1 MAKRTILVDSA
12 RRELEKHG
20 TETFPMT
27 VNHDDLWSFEGKN
40 VPIHWH
46 NDLEINLIREGEAV
60 FQVYQKSYRVRT
72 GEGFLLNRN
81 VPHSCSS
88 PGNEHVRYSTILV
101 RPDFLYGDFGSDVER
116 KCFQPF
122 LQNSA
127 IPCIYLT
134 GFDENGKEILQK
146 LNQVEEAFDRKRF
159 CYELKIK
166 GLLCEAFA
174 MILYGHRQELTKEKM
189 SKTLKAGAI
198 YTRVNDQ
205 NTPRELTANMEHT
218 EYLWRK
224 RFGIDMTPSEKL
236 MKLLEDVGDWSETR
250 WDIDRHSY
258 NIHNPEYQINV
269 LDSQDTYET
278 LSYFY
283 DDERMLYAP
292 LKLNYLTTTLY
303 ETELWYMDMGRCL
316 IPKPEH
322 KYDIEHGVYYYY
334 IEKDSL
340 NGKLLPLFAYGK
352 SQCCDR
358 SGREVPVLIF
368 ENKKMRTKFENWL
381 EDNLFLKEK
390 YIADLENS
398 AIFQHI
404 KRKEAKNGKSTCGV
418 LEVAVAFRFYKKW
431 IKQREEI

>member
-60 FQVYQKSYRVRT
+60 FQVYKKSYRVRT

-174 MILYGHRQELTKEKM
+174 MILYGHRQELTKFVPANLQELERLEKM
-189 SKTLKAGAI
+189 LNYLNMHFTEVISLQDLADQVHLSREVCCRLFKKMTGKTITGYLEE
-198 YTRVNDQ
+198 YRVNKSFSLVQ
-205 NTPRELTANMEHT
+205 SGQYSMTQIT
-218 EYLWRK
+218 EMVGFSNPSRFASAFRK
-224 RFGIDMTPSEKL
+224 RFGCNPGE
-236 MKLLEDVGDWSETR
+236 
-250 WDIDRHSY
+250 Y
-258 NIHNPEYQINV
+258 NSVKH
-269 LDSQDTYET
+269 
-278 LSYFY
+278 
-283 DDERMLYAP
+283 
-292 LKLNYLTTTLY
+292 
-303 ETELWYMDMGRCL
+303 
-316 IPKPEH
+316 
-322 KYDIEHGVYYYY
+322 
-334 IEKDSL
+334 
-340 NGKLLPLFAYGK
+340 
-352 SQCCDR
+352 
-358 SGREVPVLIF
+358 
-368 ENKKMRTKFENWL
+368 
-381 EDNLFLKEK
+381 
-390 YIADLENS
+390 
-398 AIFQHI
+398 
-404 KRKEAKNGKSTCGV
+404 
-418 LEVAVAFRFYKKW
+418 
-431 IKQREEI
+431 

>member
-127 IPCIYLT
+127 IPCIHLT

-174 MILYGHRQELTKEKM
+174 MILYGHRQELTKFVPANLQELERLEKM
-189 SKTLKAGAI
+189 
-198 YTRVNDQ
+198 
-205 NTPRELTANMEHT
+205 
-218 EYLWRK
+218 
-224 RFGIDMTPSEKL
+224 
-236 MKLLEDVGDWSETR
+236 
-250 WDIDRHSY
+250 
-258 NIHNPEYQINV
+258 
-269 LDSQDTYET
+269 
-278 LSYFY
+278 
-283 DDERMLYAP
+283 
-292 LKLNYLTTTLY
+292 LNYLNMHF
-303 ETELWYMDMGRCL
+303 TEV
-316 IPKPEH
+316 I
-322 KYDIEHGVYYYY
+322 
-334 IEKDSL
+334 SL
-340 NGKLLPLFAYGK
+340 QDLADQVHL
-352 SQCCDR
+352 S
-358 SGREVPVLIF
+358 REVCCRLF
-368 ENKKMRTKFENWL
+368 KKMTGKTITGYL
-381 EDNLFLKEK
+381 EEYRVN
-390 YIADLENS
+390 
-398 AIFQHI
+398 
-404 KRKEAKNGKSTCGV
+404 KSFSLVQSGQYSMTQITEMVGFSNPSRF
-418 LEVAVAFRFYKKW
+418 ASAFRNRFGCNPGEYNSVKH
-431 IKQREEI
+431 

>member
-46 NDLEINLIREGEAV
+46 NDLEINLIRAGEAV

-174 MILYGHRQELTKEKM
+174 MILYGHRQELTKFVPANLQELERLEKM
-189 SKTLKAGAI
+189 LNYLNMHFTEVISLQDLADQVHLSREVCCRLFKKMTGKTITGYLEE
-198 YTRVNDQ
+198 YRVNKSFSLVQ
-205 NTPRELTANMEHT
+205 SGQYSMTQIT
-218 EYLWRK
+218 EMVGFSNPSRFASAFRK
-224 RFGIDMTPSEKL
+224 RFGCNPGE
-236 MKLLEDVGDWSETR
+236 
-250 WDIDRHSY
+250 Y
-258 NIHNPEYQINV
+258 NSVKH
-269 LDSQDTYET
+269 
-278 LSYFY
+278 
-283 DDERMLYAP
+283 
-292 LKLNYLTTTLY
+292 
-303 ETELWYMDMGRCL
+303 
-316 IPKPEH
+316 
-322 KYDIEHGVYYYY
+322 
-334 IEKDSL
+334 
-340 NGKLLPLFAYGK
+340 
-352 SQCCDR
+352 
-358 SGREVPVLIF
+358 
-368 ENKKMRTKFENWL
+368 
-381 EDNLFLKEK
+381 
-390 YIADLENS
+390 
-398 AIFQHI
+398 
-404 KRKEAKNGKSTCGV
+404 
-418 LEVAVAFRFYKKW
+418 
-431 IKQREEI
+431 

>member
-46 NDLEINLIREGEAV
+46 NDLEINLIREGEAI

-174 MILYGHRQELTKEKM
+174 MILYGHRQELTKFVPANLQELERLEKM
-189 SKTLKAGAI
+189 LNYLNMHFTEVISLQDLADQVHLSREVCCRLFKKMTGKTITGYLEE
-198 YTRVNDQ
+198 YRVNKSFSLVQ
-205 NTPRELTANMEHT
+205 SGQYSMTQIT
-218 EYLWRK
+218 EMMGFSNPSRFASAFRK
-224 RFGIDMTPSEKL
+224 RFGCNPGE
-236 MKLLEDVGDWSETR
+236 
-250 WDIDRHSY
+250 Y
-258 NIHNPEYQINV
+258 NSV
-269 LDSQDTYET
+269 
-278 LSYFY
+278 
-283 DDERMLYAP
+283 
-292 LKLNYLTTTLY
+292 
-303 ETELWYMDMGRCL
+303 
-316 IPKPEH
+316 
-322 KYDIEHGVYYYY
+322 KY
-334 IEKDSL
+334 
-340 NGKLLPLFAYGK
+340 
-352 SQCCDR
+352 
-358 SGREVPVLIF
+358 
-368 ENKKMRTKFENWL
+368 
-381 EDNLFLKEK
+381 
-390 YIADLENS
+390 
-398 AIFQHI
+398 
-404 KRKEAKNGKSTCGV
+404 
-418 LEVAVAFRFYKKW
+418 
-431 IKQREEI
+431 

>member
-127 IPCIYLT
+127 IPCIHLT

-174 MILYGHRQELTKEKM
+174 MILYGHRQELTKFVPANLQELERLEKM
-189 SKTLKAGAI
+189 LNYLNMHFTEVISLQDLADQVHLSREVCCRFFKKMTGKTITGYLEEYRTNKSFSLVQSGQYSMTQI
-198 YTRVNDQ
+198 
-205 NTPRELTANMEHT
+205 T
-218 EYLWRK
+218 EMVGFSNPSRFASAFRK
-224 RFGIDMTPSEKL
+224 RFGCNPGEYHSAHLAARMQ
-236 MKLLEDVGDWSETR
+236 
-250 WDIDRHSY
+250 RHS
-258 NIHNPEYQINV
+258 
-269 LDSQDTYET
+269 
-278 LSYFY
+278 
-283 DDERMLYAP
+283 
-292 LKLNYLTTTLY
+292 
-303 ETELWYMDMGRCL
+303 
-316 IPKPEH
+316 
-322 KYDIEHGVYYYY
+322 
-334 IEKDSL
+334 
-340 NGKLLPLFAYGK
+340 
-352 SQCCDR
+352 
-358 SGREVPVLIF
+358 
-368 ENKKMRTKFENWL
+368 
-381 EDNLFLKEK
+381 
-390 YIADLENS
+390 
-398 AIFQHI
+398 
-404 KRKEAKNGKSTCGV
+404 
-418 LEVAVAFRFYKKW
+418 
-431 IKQREEI
+431 

>member
-174 MILYGHRQELTKEKM
+174 MILYGHRQELTKFVPANLQELERLEKM
-189 SKTLKAGAI
+189 LNYLNMHFTEVISLQDLADQVHLSREACCRLFKKMTGKTITGYLEE
-198 YTRVNDQ
+198 YRVNKSFSLVQ
-205 NTPRELTANMEHT
+205 SGQYSMTQIT
-218 EYLWRK
+218 EMVGFSNPSRFASAFRK
-224 RFGIDMTPSEKL
+224 RFGCNPGE
-236 MKLLEDVGDWSETR
+236 
-250 WDIDRHSY
+250 Y
-258 NIHNPEYQINV
+258 NSVKH
-269 LDSQDTYET
+269 
-278 LSYFY
+278 
-283 DDERMLYAP
+283 
-292 LKLNYLTTTLY
+292 
-303 ETELWYMDMGRCL
+303 
-316 IPKPEH
+316 
-322 KYDIEHGVYYYY
+322 
-334 IEKDSL
+334 
-340 NGKLLPLFAYGK
+340 
-352 SQCCDR
+352 
-358 SGREVPVLIF
+358 
-368 ENKKMRTKFENWL
+368 
-381 EDNLFLKEK
+381 
-390 YIADLENS
+390 
-398 AIFQHI
+398 
-404 KRKEAKNGKSTCGV
+404 
-418 LEVAVAFRFYKKW
+418 
-431 IKQREEI
+431 

>member
-174 MILYGHRQELTKEKM
+174 MILYGHRQELTKFVPANLQELERLEKM
-189 SKTLKAGAI
+189 LNYLNMYFTDVISLQDLADQVHLSREVCCRLFKKMTGKTITGYLEE
-198 YTRVNDQ
+198 YRVNKSFSLVQ
-205 NTPRELTANMEHT
+205 SGQYSMTQIT
-218 EYLWRK
+218 EMVGFSNPSRFASAFRK
-224 RFGIDMTPSEKL
+224 RFGCNPGE
-236 MKLLEDVGDWSETR
+236 
-250 WDIDRHSY
+250 Y
-258 NIHNPEYQINV
+258 NSVKH
-269 LDSQDTYET
+269 
-278 LSYFY
+278 
-283 DDERMLYAP
+283 
-292 LKLNYLTTTLY
+292 
-303 ETELWYMDMGRCL
+303 
-316 IPKPEH
+316 
-322 KYDIEHGVYYYY
+322 
-334 IEKDSL
+334 
-340 NGKLLPLFAYGK
+340 
-352 SQCCDR
+352 
-358 SGREVPVLIF
+358 
-368 ENKKMRTKFENWL
+368 
-381 EDNLFLKEK
+381 
-390 YIADLENS
+390 
-398 AIFQHI
+398 
-404 KRKEAKNGKSTCGV
+404 
-418 LEVAVAFRFYKKW
+418 
-431 IKQREEI
+431 

>member
-174 MILYGHRQELTKEKM
+174 MILYGHRQELTKFVPANLQEPERLEKM
-189 SKTLKAGAI
+189 LNYLNMHFTEVISLQDLADQVHLSREVCCRLFKKMTGKTITGYLEE
-198 YTRVNDQ
+198 YRVNKSFSLVQ
-205 NTPRELTANMEHT
+205 SGQYSMTQIT
-218 EYLWRK
+218 EMVGFSNPSRFASAFRK
-224 RFGIDMTPSEKL
+224 RFGCNPGE
-236 MKLLEDVGDWSETR
+236 
-250 WDIDRHSY
+250 Y
-258 NIHNPEYQINV
+258 NSVKH
-269 LDSQDTYET
+269 
-278 LSYFY
+278 
-283 DDERMLYAP
+283 
-292 LKLNYLTTTLY
+292 
-303 ETELWYMDMGRCL
+303 
-316 IPKPEH
+316 
-322 KYDIEHGVYYYY
+322 
-334 IEKDSL
+334 
-340 NGKLLPLFAYGK
+340 
-352 SQCCDR
+352 
-358 SGREVPVLIF
+358 
-368 ENKKMRTKFENWL
+368 
-381 EDNLFLKEK
+381 
-390 YIADLENS
+390 
-398 AIFQHI
+398 
-404 KRKEAKNGKSTCGV
+404 
-418 LEVAVAFRFYKKW
+418 
-431 IKQREEI
+431 

>member
-127 IPCIYLT
+127 IPCIHLT

-159 CYELKIK
+159 CYELNIK

-174 MILYGHRQELTKEKM
+174 MILYGQRQELTKFVPANLQELERLEKM
-189 SKTLKAGAI
+189 LNYLNMHFTEVISLQDLADQVHLSREVCCRLFKKMTGKTITGYLEE
-198 YTRVNDQ
+198 YRVNKSFSLVQ
-205 NTPRELTANMEHT
+205 SGQYSMTQIT
-218 EYLWRK
+218 EMVGFSNPSRFASAFRK
-224 RFGIDMTPSEKL
+224 RFGCNPGE
-236 MKLLEDVGDWSETR
+236 
-250 WDIDRHSY
+250 Y
-258 NIHNPEYQINV
+258 NSVKH
-269 LDSQDTYET
+269 
-278 LSYFY
+278 
-283 DDERMLYAP
+283 
-292 LKLNYLTTTLY
+292 
-303 ETELWYMDMGRCL
+303 
-316 IPKPEH
+316 
-322 KYDIEHGVYYYY
+322 
-334 IEKDSL
+334 
-340 NGKLLPLFAYGK
+340 
-352 SQCCDR
+352 
-358 SGREVPVLIF
+358 
-368 ENKKMRTKFENWL
+368 
-381 EDNLFLKEK
+381 
-390 YIADLENS
+390 
-398 AIFQHI
+398 
-404 KRKEAKNGKSTCGV
+404 
-418 LEVAVAFRFYKKW
+418 
-431 IKQREEI
+431 

>member
-174 MILYGHRQELTKEKM
+174 MILYGHRQELTKFVPTNLQELERLEKM
-189 SKTLKAGAI
+189 LNYLNMHFTEVISLQDLADQVHLSREVCCRLFKKMTGKTITGYLEE
-198 YTRVNDQ
+198 YRVNKSFSLVQ
-205 NTPRELTANMEHT
+205 SGQYSMTQIT
-218 EYLWRK
+218 EMVGFSNPSRFASAFRK
-224 RFGIDMTPSEKL
+224 RFGCNPGE
-236 MKLLEDVGDWSETR
+236 
-250 WDIDRHSY
+250 Y
-258 NIHNPEYQINV
+258 NSVKH
-269 LDSQDTYET
+269 
-278 LSYFY
+278 
-283 DDERMLYAP
+283 
-292 LKLNYLTTTLY
+292 
-303 ETELWYMDMGRCL
+303 
-316 IPKPEH
+316 
-322 KYDIEHGVYYYY
+322 
-334 IEKDSL
+334 
-340 NGKLLPLFAYGK
+340 
-352 SQCCDR
+352 
-358 SGREVPVLIF
+358 
-368 ENKKMRTKFENWL
+368 
-381 EDNLFLKEK
+381 
-390 YIADLENS
+390 
-398 AIFQHI
+398 
-404 KRKEAKNGKSTCGV
+404 
-418 LEVAVAFRFYKKW
+418 
-431 IKQREEI
+431 

>member
-159 CYELKIK
+159 CYKLKIK

-174 MILYGHRQELTKEKM
+174 MILYGHRQELTKFVPANLQELERLEKM
-189 SKTLKAGAI
+189 LNYLNMHFTEVISLQDLADQVHLSREVCCRLFKKMTGKTITGYLEE
-198 YTRVNDQ
+198 YRVNKSFSLVQ
-205 NTPRELTANMEHT
+205 SGQYSMTQIT
-218 EYLWRK
+218 EMVGFSNPSRFASAFRK
-224 RFGIDMTPSEKL
+224 RFGCNPGE
-236 MKLLEDVGDWSETR
+236 
-250 WDIDRHSY
+250 Y
-258 NIHNPEYQINV
+258 NSVKH
-269 LDSQDTYET
+269 
-278 LSYFY
+278 
-283 DDERMLYAP
+283 
-292 LKLNYLTTTLY
+292 
-303 ETELWYMDMGRCL
+303 
-316 IPKPEH
+316 
-322 KYDIEHGVYYYY
+322 
-334 IEKDSL
+334 
-340 NGKLLPLFAYGK
+340 
-352 SQCCDR
+352 
-358 SGREVPVLIF
+358 
-368 ENKKMRTKFENWL
+368 
-381 EDNLFLKEK
+381 
-390 YIADLENS
+390 
-398 AIFQHI
+398 
-404 KRKEAKNGKSTCGV
+404 
-418 LEVAVAFRFYKKW
+418 
-431 IKQREEI
+431 

>member
-127 IPCIYLT
+127 IPCIYLA

-174 MILYGHRQELTKEKM
+174 MILYGHRQELTKFVPANLQELERLEKM
-189 SKTLKAGAI
+189 LNYLNMHFTEVISLQDLADQVHLSREVCCRLFKKMTGKTITGYLGE
-198 YTRVNDQ
+198 YRVNKSFSLVQ
-205 NTPRELTANMEHT
+205 SGQYSMTQIT
-218 EYLWRK
+218 EMVGFSNPSRFASAFRK
-224 RFGIDMTPSEKL
+224 RFGCNPGE
-236 MKLLEDVGDWSETR
+236 
-250 WDIDRHSY
+250 Y
-258 NIHNPEYQINV
+258 NSVKH
-269 LDSQDTYET
+269 
-278 LSYFY
+278 
-283 DDERMLYAP
+283 
-292 LKLNYLTTTLY
+292 
-303 ETELWYMDMGRCL
+303 
-316 IPKPEH
+316 
-322 KYDIEHGVYYYY
+322 
-334 IEKDSL
+334 
-340 NGKLLPLFAYGK
+340 
-352 SQCCDR
+352 
-358 SGREVPVLIF
+358 
-368 ENKKMRTKFENWL
+368 
-381 EDNLFLKEK
+381 
-390 YIADLENS
+390 
-398 AIFQHI
+398 
-404 KRKEAKNGKSTCGV
+404 
-418 LEVAVAFRFYKKW
+418 
-431 IKQREEI
+431 

>member
-174 MILYGHRQELTKEKM
+174 MILYGHRQELTKFVSANLQELERLEKM
-189 SKTLKAGAI
+189 LNYLNMHFTEVISLQDLADQVHLSREVCCRLFKKMTGKTITGYLEE
-198 YTRVNDQ
+198 YRVNKSFSLVQ
-205 NTPRELTANMEHT
+205 SGQYSMIQIT
-218 EYLWRK
+218 EMVGFSNPSRFASAFRK
-224 RFGIDMTPSEKL
+224 RFGCNPGEY
-236 MKLLEDVGDWSETR
+236 
-250 WDIDRHSY
+250 HSVK
-258 NIHNPEYQINV
+258 H
-269 LDSQDTYET
+269 
-278 LSYFY
+278 
-283 DDERMLYAP
+283 
-292 LKLNYLTTTLY
+292 
-303 ETELWYMDMGRCL
+303 
-316 IPKPEH
+316 
-322 KYDIEHGVYYYY
+322 
-334 IEKDSL
+334 
-340 NGKLLPLFAYGK
+340 
-352 SQCCDR
+352 
-358 SGREVPVLIF
+358 
-368 ENKKMRTKFENWL
+368 
-381 EDNLFLKEK
+381 
-390 YIADLENS
+390 
-398 AIFQHI
+398 
-404 KRKEAKNGKSTCGV
+404 
-418 LEVAVAFRFYKKW
+418 
-431 IKQREEI
+431 

>member
-174 MILYGHRQELTKEKM
+174 MILYGHRQELTKFVPANLQELERLEKM
-189 SKTLKAGAI
+189 LNYLNMHFTEVISLQDLADQVHLSREVCCRFFKKMTGKTITGYLEE
-198 YTRVNDQ
+198 YRVNKSFSLVQ
-205 NTPRELTANMEHT
+205 SGQYSMTQIT
-218 EYLWRK
+218 EMVGFSNPSRFASAFRK
-224 RFGIDMTPSEKL
+224 RFGCNPGEY
-236 MKLLEDVGDWSETR
+236 
-250 WDIDRHSY
+250 HSVK
-258 NIHNPEYQINV
+258 H
-269 LDSQDTYET
+269 
-278 LSYFY
+278 
-283 DDERMLYAP
+283 
-292 LKLNYLTTTLY
+292 
-303 ETELWYMDMGRCL
+303 
-316 IPKPEH
+316 
-322 KYDIEHGVYYYY
+322 
-334 IEKDSL
+334 
-340 NGKLLPLFAYGK
+340 
-352 SQCCDR
+352 
-358 SGREVPVLIF
+358 
-368 ENKKMRTKFENWL
+368 
-381 EDNLFLKEK
+381 
-390 YIADLENS
+390 
-398 AIFQHI
+398 
-404 KRKEAKNGKSTCGV
+404 
-418 LEVAVAFRFYKKW
+418 
-431 IKQREEI
+431 

>member
-174 MILYGHRQELTKEKM
+174 MILYGHRQELTKFVSANLQELERLEKM
-189 SKTLKAGAI
+189 LNYLNMHFTEVISLQDLADQVHLSREVCCRLFKKMTGKTITGYLEE
-198 YTRVNDQ
+198 YRVNKSFSLVQ
-205 NTPRELTANMEHT
+205 SGQYSMIQIT
-218 EYLWRK
+218 EMVGFSNPSRFASAFRK
-224 RFGIDMTPSEKL
+224 RFGCNPGE
-236 MKLLEDVGDWSETR
+236 
-250 WDIDRHSY
+250 Y
-258 NIHNPEYQINV
+258 NSVKH
-269 LDSQDTYET
+269 
-278 LSYFY
+278 
-283 DDERMLYAP
+283 
-292 LKLNYLTTTLY
+292 
-303 ETELWYMDMGRCL
+303 
-316 IPKPEH
+316 
-322 KYDIEHGVYYYY
+322 
-334 IEKDSL
+334 
-340 NGKLLPLFAYGK
+340 
-352 SQCCDR
+352 
-358 SGREVPVLIF
+358 
-368 ENKKMRTKFENWL
+368 
-381 EDNLFLKEK
+381 
-390 YIADLENS
+390 
-398 AIFQHI
+398 
-404 KRKEAKNGKSTCGV
+404 
-418 LEVAVAFRFYKKW
+418 
-431 IKQREEI
+431 

>member
-174 MILYGHRQELTKEKM
+174 MILYGHRQELTKFVPANLQELERLEKM
-189 SKTLKAGAI
+189 LNYLNMHFTEVISLQDLADQVHLSREVCCRLFKKMTGKTITGYLEE
-198 YTRVNDQ
+198 YRVNKSFSLVQ
-205 NTPRELTANMEHT
+205 SGQYSMTQITEMVGFSNPRRFASAF
-218 EYLWRK
+218 RK
-224 RFGIDMTPSEKL
+224 RFGCNPGE
-236 MKLLEDVGDWSETR
+236 
-250 WDIDRHSY
+250 Y
-258 NIHNPEYQINV
+258 NSVKH
-269 LDSQDTYET
+269 
-278 LSYFY
+278 
-283 DDERMLYAP
+283 
-292 LKLNYLTTTLY
+292 
-303 ETELWYMDMGRCL
+303 
-316 IPKPEH
+316 
-322 KYDIEHGVYYYY
+322 
-334 IEKDSL
+334 
-340 NGKLLPLFAYGK
+340 
-352 SQCCDR
+352 
-358 SGREVPVLIF
+358 
-368 ENKKMRTKFENWL
+368 
-381 EDNLFLKEK
+381 
-390 YIADLENS
+390 
-398 AIFQHI
+398 
-404 KRKEAKNGKSTCGV
+404 
-418 LEVAVAFRFYKKW
+418 
-431 IKQREEI
+431 

>member
-134 GFDENGKEILQK
+134 GFGENGKEILQK

-174 MILYGHRQELTKEKM
+174 MILYGHRQELTKFVSANLQELERLEKM
-189 SKTLKAGAI
+189 LNYLNMHFTEVVSLQDLADQVHLSREVCCRLFKKMTGKTITGYLEE
-198 YTRVNDQ
+198 YRVNKSFSLVQ
-205 NTPRELTANMEHT
+205 SGQYSMIQIT
-218 EYLWRK
+218 EMVGFSNPSRFASAFRK
-224 RFGIDMTPSEKL
+224 RFGCNPGEY
-236 MKLLEDVGDWSETR
+236 
-250 WDIDRHSY
+250 HSVK
-258 NIHNPEYQINV
+258 H
-269 LDSQDTYET
+269 
-278 LSYFY
+278 
-283 DDERMLYAP
+283 
-292 LKLNYLTTTLY
+292 
-303 ETELWYMDMGRCL
+303 
-316 IPKPEH
+316 
-322 KYDIEHGVYYYY
+322 
-334 IEKDSL
+334 
-340 NGKLLPLFAYGK
+340 
-352 SQCCDR
+352 
-358 SGREVPVLIF
+358 
-368 ENKKMRTKFENWL
+368 
-381 EDNLFLKEK
+381 
-390 YIADLENS
+390 
-398 AIFQHI
+398 
-404 KRKEAKNGKSTCGV
+404 
-418 LEVAVAFRFYKKW
+418 
-431 IKQREEI
+431 

>member
-127 IPCIYLT
+127 IPCIHLT

-174 MILYGHRQELTKEKM
+174 MILYGHRQELTKFVPANLQELERLEKM
-189 SKTLKAGAI
+189 LNYLNMHFTEVISLQDLADQVHLSREVCCRLFKKMTGKTITGYLEE
-198 YTRVNDQ
+198 YRVNKSFSLVQ
-205 NTPRELTANMEHT
+205 SGQYSMTQIT
-218 EYLWRK
+218 EMVGFSNPSRFASAFRK
-224 RFGIDMTPSEKL
+224 RFGCNPGE
-236 MKLLEDVGDWSETR
+236 
-250 WDIDRHSY
+250 Y
-258 NIHNPEYQINV
+258 NSVKH
-269 LDSQDTYET
+269 
-278 LSYFY
+278 
-283 DDERMLYAP
+283 
-292 LKLNYLTTTLY
+292 
-303 ETELWYMDMGRCL
+303 
-316 IPKPEH
+316 
-322 KYDIEHGVYYYY
+322 
-334 IEKDSL
+334 
-340 NGKLLPLFAYGK
+340 
-352 SQCCDR
+352 
-358 SGREVPVLIF
+358 
-368 ENKKMRTKFENWL
+368 
-381 EDNLFLKEK
+381 
-390 YIADLENS
+390 
-398 AIFQHI
+398 
-404 KRKEAKNGKSTCGV
+404 
-418 LEVAVAFRFYKKW
+418 
-431 IKQREEI
+431 

>member
-174 MILYGHRQELTKEKM
+174 MILYGHRQELTKFVPANLQELERLEKM
-189 SKTLKAGAI
+189 LNYLNMHFTEVISLQDLADQVHLSREVCCRLFKKMTGKTVTGYLEE
-198 YTRVNDQ
+198 YRVNKSFSLVQ
-205 NTPRELTANMEHT
+205 SGQYSMIQIT
-218 EYLWRK
+218 EMVGFSNPSRFASAFRK
-224 RFGIDMTPSEKL
+224 RFGCNPGE
-236 MKLLEDVGDWSETR
+236 
-250 WDIDRHSY
+250 Y
-258 NIHNPEYQINV
+258 NSVKH
-269 LDSQDTYET
+269 
-278 LSYFY
+278 
-283 DDERMLYAP
+283 
-292 LKLNYLTTTLY
+292 
-303 ETELWYMDMGRCL
+303 
-316 IPKPEH
+316 
-322 KYDIEHGVYYYY
+322 
-334 IEKDSL
+334 
-340 NGKLLPLFAYGK
+340 
-352 SQCCDR
+352 
-358 SGREVPVLIF
+358 
-368 ENKKMRTKFENWL
+368 
-381 EDNLFLKEK
+381 
-390 YIADLENS
+390 
-398 AIFQHI
+398 
-404 KRKEAKNGKSTCGV
+404 
-418 LEVAVAFRFYKKW
+418 
-431 IKQREEI
+431 

>member
-159 CYELKIK
+159 CYKLKIK

-174 MILYGHRQELTKEKM
+174 MILYGHRQELTKFVPANLQELERLEKM
-189 SKTLKAGAI
+189 LNYLNMHFTEVISLQDLADQVHLSREVCCRLFKKMTGKTITGYLEE
-198 YTRVNDQ
+198 YRVNKSFSLVQ
-205 NTPRELTANMEHT
+205 SGQYSMIQIT
-218 EYLWRK
+218 EMVGFSNPSRFASAFRK
-224 RFGIDMTPSEKL
+224 RFGCNPGEY
-236 MKLLEDVGDWSETR
+236 
-250 WDIDRHSY
+250 HSVK
-258 NIHNPEYQINV
+258 H
-269 LDSQDTYET
+269 
-278 LSYFY
+278 
-283 DDERMLYAP
+283 
-292 LKLNYLTTTLY
+292 
-303 ETELWYMDMGRCL
+303 
-316 IPKPEH
+316 
-322 KYDIEHGVYYYY
+322 
-334 IEKDSL
+334 
-340 NGKLLPLFAYGK
+340 
-352 SQCCDR
+352 
-358 SGREVPVLIF
+358 
-368 ENKKMRTKFENWL
+368 
-381 EDNLFLKEK
+381 
-390 YIADLENS
+390 
-398 AIFQHI
+398 
-404 KRKEAKNGKSTCGV
+404 
-418 LEVAVAFRFYKKW
+418 
-431 IKQREEI
+431 

>member
-174 MILYGHRQELTKEKM
+174 MILYGHRQELTKFVPANLQELERLEKM
-189 SKTLKAGAI
+189 LNYLNMHFTEVISLQDLADQVHLSREVCCRLFKKMTGKTITGYLEE
-198 YTRVNDQ
+198 YRVNKSFSLVQ
-205 NTPRELTANMEHT
+205 GGQYSMTQIT
-218 EYLWRK
+218 EMVGFSNPSRFASAFRK
-224 RFGIDMTPSEKL
+224 RFGCNPGE
-236 MKLLEDVGDWSETR
+236 
-250 WDIDRHSY
+250 Y
-258 NIHNPEYQINV
+258 NSVKH
-269 LDSQDTYET
+269 
-278 LSYFY
+278 
-283 DDERMLYAP
+283 
-292 LKLNYLTTTLY
+292 
-303 ETELWYMDMGRCL
+303 
-316 IPKPEH
+316 
-322 KYDIEHGVYYYY
+322 
-334 IEKDSL
+334 
-340 NGKLLPLFAYGK
+340 
-352 SQCCDR
+352 
-358 SGREVPVLIF
+358 
-368 ENKKMRTKFENWL
+368 
-381 EDNLFLKEK
+381 
-390 YIADLENS
+390 
-398 AIFQHI
+398 
-404 KRKEAKNGKSTCGV
+404 
-418 LEVAVAFRFYKKW
+418 
-431 IKQREEI
+431 

>member
-174 MILYGHRQELTKEKM
+174 MILYGHRQELTKFVPANLQELERLEKM
-189 SKTLKAGAI
+189 
-198 YTRVNDQ
+198 
-205 NTPRELTANMEHT
+205 
-218 EYLWRK
+218 
-224 RFGIDMTPSEKL
+224 
-236 MKLLEDVGDWSETR
+236 
-250 WDIDRHSY
+250 
-258 NIHNPEYQINV
+258 
-269 LDSQDTYET
+269 
-278 LSYFY
+278 
-283 DDERMLYAP
+283 
-292 LKLNYLTTTLY
+292 LNYLNMHF
-303 ETELWYMDMGRCL
+303 TEV
-316 IPKPEH
+316 I
-322 KYDIEHGVYYYY
+322 
-334 IEKDSL
+334 SL
-340 NGKLLPLFAYGK
+340 QDLADQVHL
-352 SQCCDR
+352 S
-358 SGREVPVLIF
+358 REVCCRLF
-368 ENKKMRTKFENWL
+368 KKMTGKTITGYL
-381 EDNLFLKEK
+381 EEYRAN
-390 YIADLENS
+390 
-398 AIFQHI
+398 
-404 KRKEAKNGKSTCGV
+404 KSFSLVQSGQYSMTQITEMVGFSNPSRF
-418 LEVAVAFRFYKKW
+418 ASAFR
-431 IKQREEI
+431 KQFGCNPGEYHSVKH

>member
-134 GFDENGKEILQK
+134 GFGENGKEILQK

-174 MILYGHRQELTKEKM
+174 MILYGHRQELTKFVSANLQELERLEKM
-189 SKTLKAGAI
+189 LNYLNMHFTEVISLQDLADQVHLSREVCCRLFKKMTGKTITGYLEE
-198 YTRVNDQ
+198 YRVNKSFSLVQ
-205 NTPRELTANMEHT
+205 SGQYSMTQIT
-218 EYLWRK
+218 EMVGFSNPSRFASAFRK
-224 RFGIDMTPSEKL
+224 RFGC
-236 MKLLEDVGDWSETR
+236 
-250 WDIDRHSY
+250 
-258 NIHNPEYQINV
+258 NPGEYHFV
-269 LDSQDTYET
+269 
-278 LSYFY
+278 
-283 DDERMLYAP
+283 
-292 LKLNYLTTTLY
+292 K
-303 ETELWYMDMGRCL
+303 
-316 IPKPEH
+316 H
-322 KYDIEHGVYYYY
+322 
-334 IEKDSL
+334 
-340 NGKLLPLFAYGK
+340 
-352 SQCCDR
+352 
-358 SGREVPVLIF
+358 
-368 ENKKMRTKFENWL
+368 
-381 EDNLFLKEK
+381 
-390 YIADLENS
+390 
-398 AIFQHI
+398 
-404 KRKEAKNGKSTCGV
+404 
-418 LEVAVAFRFYKKW
+418 
-431 IKQREEI
+431 

>member
-174 MILYGHRQELTKEKM
+174 MILYGHRQELTKFVPANLQELERLEKM
-189 SKTLKAGAI
+189 LNYLNMHFTEVISLQDLADQVHLSREVCCRLFKKMTGKTITGYLEE
-198 YTRVNDQ
+198 YRVNKSFSLVQ
-205 NTPRELTANMEHT
+205 SGQYSMTQIT
-218 EYLWRK
+218 EMVGFSNPSRFASVFRK
-224 RFGIDMTPSEKL
+224 RFGCNPGE
-236 MKLLEDVGDWSETR
+236 
-250 WDIDRHSY
+250 Y
-258 NIHNPEYQINV
+258 NSVKH
-269 LDSQDTYET
+269 
-278 LSYFY
+278 
-283 DDERMLYAP
+283 
-292 LKLNYLTTTLY
+292 
-303 ETELWYMDMGRCL
+303 
-316 IPKPEH
+316 
-322 KYDIEHGVYYYY
+322 
-334 IEKDSL
+334 
-340 NGKLLPLFAYGK
+340 
-352 SQCCDR
+352 
-358 SGREVPVLIF
+358 
-368 ENKKMRTKFENWL
+368 
-381 EDNLFLKEK
+381 
-390 YIADLENS
+390 
-398 AIFQHI
+398 
-404 KRKEAKNGKSTCGV
+404 
-418 LEVAVAFRFYKKW
+418 
-431 IKQREEI
+431 

>member
-127 IPCIYLT
+127 IPCIHLT

-174 MILYGHRQELTKEKM
+174 MILYGHRQELTKLVPANLQELERLEKM
-189 SKTLKAGAI
+189 LNYLNMHFTEVISLQDLADQVHLSREVCCRLFKKMTGKTITGYLEE
-198 YTRVNDQ
+198 YRVNKSFSLVQ
-205 NTPRELTANMEHT
+205 SGQYSMTQIT
-218 EYLWRK
+218 EMVGFSNPSRFASAFRK
-224 RFGIDMTPSEKL
+224 RFGCNPGE
-236 MKLLEDVGDWSETR
+236 
-250 WDIDRHSY
+250 Y
-258 NIHNPEYQINV
+258 NSVKH
-269 LDSQDTYET
+269 
-278 LSYFY
+278 
-283 DDERMLYAP
+283 
-292 LKLNYLTTTLY
+292 
-303 ETELWYMDMGRCL
+303 
-316 IPKPEH
+316 
-322 KYDIEHGVYYYY
+322 
-334 IEKDSL
+334 
-340 NGKLLPLFAYGK
+340 
-352 SQCCDR
+352 
-358 SGREVPVLIF
+358 
-368 ENKKMRTKFENWL
+368 
-381 EDNLFLKEK
+381 
-390 YIADLENS
+390 
-398 AIFQHI
+398 
-404 KRKEAKNGKSTCGV
+404 
-418 LEVAVAFRFYKKW
+418 
-431 IKQREEI
+431 

>member
-174 MILYGHRQELTKEKM
+174 MILYGHRQELTKFVPANLQELERLEKM
-189 SKTLKAGAI
+189 LNYLSMHFTEVISLQDLADQVHLSREVCCRLFKKMTGKTITGYLEE
-198 YTRVNDQ
+198 YRVNKSFSLVQ
-205 NTPRELTANMEHT
+205 SGQYSMTQIT
-218 EYLWRK
+218 EMVGFSNPSRFASAFRK
-224 RFGIDMTPSEKL
+224 RFGCNPGE
-236 MKLLEDVGDWSETR
+236 
-250 WDIDRHSY
+250 Y
-258 NIHNPEYQINV
+258 NSVKH
-269 LDSQDTYET
+269 
-278 LSYFY
+278 
-283 DDERMLYAP
+283 
-292 LKLNYLTTTLY
+292 
-303 ETELWYMDMGRCL
+303 
-316 IPKPEH
+316 
-322 KYDIEHGVYYYY
+322 
-334 IEKDSL
+334 
-340 NGKLLPLFAYGK
+340 
-352 SQCCDR
+352 
-358 SGREVPVLIF
+358 
-368 ENKKMRTKFENWL
+368 
-381 EDNLFLKEK
+381 
-390 YIADLENS
+390 
-398 AIFQHI
+398 
-404 KRKEAKNGKSTCGV
+404 
-418 LEVAVAFRFYKKW
+418 
-431 IKQREEI
+431 

>member
-174 MILYGHRQELTKEKM
+174 MILYGHRQELTKFVPANLQELERLEKM
-189 SKTLKAGAI
+189 LNYLNMHFTEVISLQDLADQVHLSREVCCRLFKKMTGKTITGYLEE
-198 YTRVNDQ
+198 YRVNKSFSLVQ
-205 NTPRELTANMEHT
+205 SGQYSMIQIT
-218 EYLWRK
+218 EMVGFSNPSRFASAFRK
-224 RFGIDMTPSEKL
+224 RFGCNPGE
-236 MKLLEDVGDWSETR
+236 
-250 WDIDRHSY
+250 Y
-258 NIHNPEYQINV
+258 NSV
-269 LDSQDTYET
+269 
-278 LSYFY
+278 
-283 DDERMLYAP
+283 
-292 LKLNYLTTTLY
+292 
-303 ETELWYMDMGRCL
+303 
-316 IPKPEH
+316 
-322 KYDIEHGVYYYY
+322 KY
-334 IEKDSL
+334 
-340 NGKLLPLFAYGK
+340 
-352 SQCCDR
+352 
-358 SGREVPVLIF
+358 
-368 ENKKMRTKFENWL
+368 
-381 EDNLFLKEK
+381 
-390 YIADLENS
+390 
-398 AIFQHI
+398 
-404 KRKEAKNGKSTCGV
+404 
-418 LEVAVAFRFYKKW
+418 
-431 IKQREEI
+431 

>member
-1 MAKRTILVDSA
+1 MFFTARPIIEKLIVKCDSGIVVYDTDIDQISKFIYDNKEDFFAGKQIETGEGKMAKRTILVDSA

-174 MILYGHRQELTKEKM
+174 MILYGHRQELTKFVPANLQELERLEKM
-189 SKTLKAGAI
+189 LNYLNMHFTEVISLQDLADQVHLSREVCCRLFKKMTGKTITGYLGE
-198 YTRVNDQ
+198 YRVNKSFSLVQ
-205 NTPRELTANMEHT
+205 SGQYSMTQIT
-218 EYLWRK
+218 EMVGFSNPSRFASAFRK
-224 RFGIDMTPSEKL
+224 RFGCNPGE
-236 MKLLEDVGDWSETR
+236 
-250 WDIDRHSY
+250 Y
-258 NIHNPEYQINV
+258 NSVKH
-269 LDSQDTYET
+269 
-278 LSYFY
+278 
-283 DDERMLYAP
+283 
-292 LKLNYLTTTLY
+292 
-303 ETELWYMDMGRCL
+303 
-316 IPKPEH
+316 
-322 KYDIEHGVYYYY
+322 
-334 IEKDSL
+334 
-340 NGKLLPLFAYGK
+340 
-352 SQCCDR
+352 
-358 SGREVPVLIF
+358 
-368 ENKKMRTKFENWL
+368 
-381 EDNLFLKEK
+381 
-390 YIADLENS
+390 
-398 AIFQHI
+398 
-404 KRKEAKNGKSTCGV
+404 
-418 LEVAVAFRFYKKW
+418 
-431 IKQREEI
+431 

>member
-174 MILYGHRQELTKEKM
+174 MILYGHRQELTKFVPANLQELERLEKM
-189 SKTLKAGAI
+189 LNYLNMHFTEVISLQDLADQVHLSREVCCRLFKKMTGKTITGYLEE
-198 YTRVNDQ
+198 YRVNKSFLLVQ
-205 NTPRELTANMEHT
+205 SGQYSMTQIT
-218 EYLWRK
+218 EMVGFSNPSRFASAFRK
-224 RFGIDMTPSEKL
+224 RFGCNPGE
-236 MKLLEDVGDWSETR
+236 
-250 WDIDRHSY
+250 Y
-258 NIHNPEYQINV
+258 NSVKH
-269 LDSQDTYET
+269 
-278 LSYFY
+278 
-283 DDERMLYAP
+283 
-292 LKLNYLTTTLY
+292 
-303 ETELWYMDMGRCL
+303 
-316 IPKPEH
+316 
-322 KYDIEHGVYYYY
+322 
-334 IEKDSL
+334 
-340 NGKLLPLFAYGK
+340 
-352 SQCCDR
+352 
-358 SGREVPVLIF
+358 
-368 ENKKMRTKFENWL
+368 
-381 EDNLFLKEK
+381 
-390 YIADLENS
+390 
-398 AIFQHI
+398 
-404 KRKEAKNGKSTCGV
+404 
-418 LEVAVAFRFYKKW
+418 
-431 IKQREEI
+431 

>member
-174 MILYGHRQELTKEKM
+174 MILYGHRQELTKFVPANLQELERLEKM
-189 SKTLKAGAI
+189 LNYLNMHFTEVISLQDLADQVHLSREVCCRLFKKMTGKTITGYLEE
-198 YTRVNDQ
+198 YRVNKSFSLVQ
-205 NTPRELTANMEHT
+205 SGRYSMTQIT
-218 EYLWRK
+218 EMVGFSNPSRFASAFRK
-224 RFGIDMTPSEKL
+224 RFGCNPGE
-236 MKLLEDVGDWSETR
+236 
-250 WDIDRHSY
+250 Y
-258 NIHNPEYQINV
+258 NSVKH
-269 LDSQDTYET
+269 
-278 LSYFY
+278 
-283 DDERMLYAP
+283 
-292 LKLNYLTTTLY
+292 
-303 ETELWYMDMGRCL
+303 
-316 IPKPEH
+316 
-322 KYDIEHGVYYYY
+322 
-334 IEKDSL
+334 
-340 NGKLLPLFAYGK
+340 
-352 SQCCDR
+352 
-358 SGREVPVLIF
+358 
-368 ENKKMRTKFENWL
+368 
-381 EDNLFLKEK
+381 
-390 YIADLENS
+390 
-398 AIFQHI
+398 
-404 KRKEAKNGKSTCGV
+404 
-418 LEVAVAFRFYKKW
+418 
-431 IKQREEI
+431 

>member
-20 TETFPMT
+20 TENFPMT

-46 NDLEINLIREGEAV
+46 NDLEINLRREGEAV

-174 MILYGHRQELTKEKM
+174 MILYGHRQELTKFVPANLQELERLEKM
-189 SKTLKAGAI
+189 LNYLNMHFTEVISLQDLADQVHLSREVCCRLFKKMTGKTITGYLEE
-198 YTRVNDQ
+198 YRVNKSFSLVQ
-205 NTPRELTANMEHT
+205 SGQYSMTQIT
-218 EYLWRK
+218 EMVGFSNPSRFASAFRK
-224 RFGIDMTPSEKL
+224 RFGCNPGE
-236 MKLLEDVGDWSETR
+236 
-250 WDIDRHSY
+250 Y
-258 NIHNPEYQINV
+258 NSVKH
-269 LDSQDTYET
+269 
-278 LSYFY
+278 
-283 DDERMLYAP
+283 
-292 LKLNYLTTTLY
+292 
-303 ETELWYMDMGRCL
+303 
-316 IPKPEH
+316 
-322 KYDIEHGVYYYY
+322 
-334 IEKDSL
+334 
-340 NGKLLPLFAYGK
+340 
-352 SQCCDR
+352 
-358 SGREVPVLIF
+358 
-368 ENKKMRTKFENWL
+368 
-381 EDNLFLKEK
+381 
-390 YIADLENS
+390 
-398 AIFQHI
+398 
-404 KRKEAKNGKSTCGV
+404 
-418 LEVAVAFRFYKKW
+418 
-431 IKQREEI
+431 

>member
-46 NDLEINLIREGEAV
+46 NDLEINLVREGEAV

-174 MILYGHRQELTKEKM
+174 MILYGHRQELTKFVPANLQELERLEKM
-189 SKTLKAGAI
+189 LNYLNMHFTEVISLQDLADQVHLSREVCCRLFKKMTGKTITGYLEE
-198 YTRVNDQ
+198 YRVNKSFSLVQ
-205 NTPRELTANMEHT
+205 SGQYSMTQIT
-218 EYLWRK
+218 EMVGFSNPSRFASAFRK
-224 RFGIDMTPSEKL
+224 RFGCNPGE
-236 MKLLEDVGDWSETR
+236 
-250 WDIDRHSY
+250 Y
-258 NIHNPEYQINV
+258 NSVKH
-269 LDSQDTYET
+269 
-278 LSYFY
+278 
-283 DDERMLYAP
+283 
-292 LKLNYLTTTLY
+292 
-303 ETELWYMDMGRCL
+303 
-316 IPKPEH
+316 
-322 KYDIEHGVYYYY
+322 
-334 IEKDSL
+334 
-340 NGKLLPLFAYGK
+340 
-352 SQCCDR
+352 
-358 SGREVPVLIF
+358 
-368 ENKKMRTKFENWL
+368 
-381 EDNLFLKEK
+381 
-390 YIADLENS
+390 
-398 AIFQHI
+398 
-404 KRKEAKNGKSTCGV
+404 
-418 LEVAVAFRFYKKW
+418 
-431 IKQREEI
+431 

>member
-127 IPCIYLT
+127 IPCIHLT

-174 MILYGHRQELTKEKM
+174 MILYGHRQELTKFVPANLQELERLEKM
-189 SKTLKAGAI
+189 LNYLNMHFTEVISLQDLADQVQLSREVCCRLFKKMTGKTITGYLEE
-198 YTRVNDQ
+198 YRVNKSFSLVQ
-205 NTPRELTANMEHT
+205 SGQYSMTQIT
-218 EYLWRK
+218 EMVGFSNPSRFASAFRK
-224 RFGIDMTPSEKL
+224 RFGCNPGE
-236 MKLLEDVGDWSETR
+236 
-250 WDIDRHSY
+250 Y
-258 NIHNPEYQINV
+258 NSVKH
-269 LDSQDTYET
+269 
-278 LSYFY
+278 
-283 DDERMLYAP
+283 
-292 LKLNYLTTTLY
+292 
-303 ETELWYMDMGRCL
+303 
-316 IPKPEH
+316 
-322 KYDIEHGVYYYY
+322 
-334 IEKDSL
+334 
-340 NGKLLPLFAYGK
+340 
-352 SQCCDR
+352 
-358 SGREVPVLIF
+358 
-368 ENKKMRTKFENWL
+368 
-381 EDNLFLKEK
+381 
-390 YIADLENS
+390 
-398 AIFQHI
+398 
-404 KRKEAKNGKSTCGV
+404 
-418 LEVAVAFRFYKKW
+418 
-431 IKQREEI
+431 

>member
-174 MILYGHRQELTKEKM
+174 MILYGHRQELTKFVPANLQELERLEKM
-189 SKTLKAGAI
+189 LNYLNMHFTEVISLQDMADQVHLSREVCCRLFKKMTGKTITGYLEE
-198 YTRVNDQ
+198 YRVNKSFSLVQ
-205 NTPRELTANMEHT
+205 SGQYSMTQIT
-218 EYLWRK
+218 EMVGFSNPSRFASAFRK
-224 RFGIDMTPSEKL
+224 RFGCNPGE
-236 MKLLEDVGDWSETR
+236 
-250 WDIDRHSY
+250 Y
-258 NIHNPEYQINV
+258 NSVKH
-269 LDSQDTYET
+269 
-278 LSYFY
+278 
-283 DDERMLYAP
+283 
-292 LKLNYLTTTLY
+292 
-303 ETELWYMDMGRCL
+303 
-316 IPKPEH
+316 
-322 KYDIEHGVYYYY
+322 
-334 IEKDSL
+334 
-340 NGKLLPLFAYGK
+340 
-352 SQCCDR
+352 
-358 SGREVPVLIF
+358 
-368 ENKKMRTKFENWL
+368 
-381 EDNLFLKEK
+381 
-390 YIADLENS
+390 
-398 AIFQHI
+398 
-404 KRKEAKNGKSTCGV
+404 
-418 LEVAVAFRFYKKW
+418 
-431 IKQREEI
+431 

>member
-88 PGNEHVRYSTILV
+88 PGNEHVRYSTIIV

-174 MILYGHRQELTKEKM
+174 MILYGHRQELTKFVPANLQELERLEKM
-189 SKTLKAGAI
+189 LNYLNMHFTEVISLQDLADQVHLSREVCCRLFKKMTGKTITG
-198 YTRVNDQ
+198 YMEEYRVNKSFSLVQ
-205 NTPRELTANMEHT
+205 SGQYSMTQIT
-218 EYLWRK
+218 EMVGFSNPSRFASAFRK
-224 RFGIDMTPSEKL
+224 RFGCNPGE
-236 MKLLEDVGDWSETR
+236 
-250 WDIDRHSY
+250 Y
-258 NIHNPEYQINV
+258 NSVKH
-269 LDSQDTYET
+269 
-278 LSYFY
+278 
-283 DDERMLYAP
+283 
-292 LKLNYLTTTLY
+292 
-303 ETELWYMDMGRCL
+303 
-316 IPKPEH
+316 
-322 KYDIEHGVYYYY
+322 
-334 IEKDSL
+334 
-340 NGKLLPLFAYGK
+340 
-352 SQCCDR
+352 
-358 SGREVPVLIF
+358 
-368 ENKKMRTKFENWL
+368 
-381 EDNLFLKEK
+381 
-390 YIADLENS
+390 
-398 AIFQHI
+398 
-404 KRKEAKNGKSTCGV
+404 
-418 LEVAVAFRFYKKW
+418 
-431 IKQREEI
+431 

>member
-174 MILYGHRQELTKEKM
+174 MILYGHRQELTKFVPANLQELEDQVHLSREVCCRLFKKM
-189 SKTLKAGAI
+189 TGKTITGYLEE
-198 YTRVNDQ
+198 YRVNKSFSLVQ
-205 NTPRELTANMEHT
+205 SGQYSMTQIT
-218 EYLWRK
+218 EMVGFSNPSRFASAFRK
-224 RFGIDMTPSEKL
+224 RFGCNPGE
-236 MKLLEDVGDWSETR
+236 
-250 WDIDRHSY
+250 Y
-258 NIHNPEYQINV
+258 NSVKH
-269 LDSQDTYET
+269 
-278 LSYFY
+278 
-283 DDERMLYAP
+283 
-292 LKLNYLTTTLY
+292 
-303 ETELWYMDMGRCL
+303 
-316 IPKPEH
+316 
-322 KYDIEHGVYYYY
+322 
-334 IEKDSL
+334 
-340 NGKLLPLFAYGK
+340 
-352 SQCCDR
+352 
-358 SGREVPVLIF
+358 
-368 ENKKMRTKFENWL
+368 
-381 EDNLFLKEK
+381 
-390 YIADLENS
+390 
-398 AIFQHI
+398 
-404 KRKEAKNGKSTCGV
+404 
-418 LEVAVAFRFYKKW
+418 
-431 IKQREEI
+431 

>member
-127 IPCIYLT
+127 IPCIHLT

-174 MILYGHRQELTKEKM
+174 MILYGHRQELTKFVPANLQELERLEKM
-189 SKTLKAGAI
+189 LNYLNMHFTEVISLQDLADQVHLSREVCCRLFKKMTGKTITGYLEE
-198 YTRVNDQ
+198 YR
-205 NTPRELTANMEHT
+205 ANKSFSLVQSGQYSMTQIT
-218 EYLWRK
+218 EMVGFSNPSRFASAFRK
-224 RFGIDMTPSEKL
+224 RFGCNPGEY
-236 MKLLEDVGDWSETR
+236 
-250 WDIDRHSY
+250 HSVK
-258 NIHNPEYQINV
+258 H
-269 LDSQDTYET
+269 
-278 LSYFY
+278 
-283 DDERMLYAP
+283 
-292 LKLNYLTTTLY
+292 
-303 ETELWYMDMGRCL
+303 
-316 IPKPEH
+316 
-322 KYDIEHGVYYYY
+322 
-334 IEKDSL
+334 
-340 NGKLLPLFAYGK
+340 
-352 SQCCDR
+352 
-358 SGREVPVLIF
+358 
-368 ENKKMRTKFENWL
+368 
-381 EDNLFLKEK
+381 
-390 YIADLENS
+390 
-398 AIFQHI
+398 
-404 KRKEAKNGKSTCGV
+404 
-418 LEVAVAFRFYKKW
+418 
-431 IKQREEI
+431 